1 MQNISL
7 PEPWRRPWGSTAVR
21 INSYLFFSSVTHRV
35 LLSVIYV
42 KLLGKITTNL
52 FSETADEISTNENAY
67 NPNLWIPNCWWKI
80 PNYSRQCSHNPTNYP
95 SLLGWLKRGKKW
107 GQKGAKCGVKK
118 GGEMMTKGA
127 RKGGRRQKGGEIM
140 TKGVRMWQFKY
151 DCHLLW
157 HLSVTIHL
165 HQDDL
170 AFENSC
176 LVLSFF
182 PKYWWV
188 AATNQRAVK
197 AD

>member
-1 MQNISL
+1 
-7 PEPWRRPWGSTAVR
+7 
-21 INSYLFFSSVTHRV
+21 
-35 LLSVIYV
+35 
-42 KLLGKITTNL
+42 
-52 FSETADEISTNENAY
+52 
-67 NPNLWIPNCWWKI
+67 
-80 PNYSRQCSHNPTNYP
+80 
-95 SLLGWLKRGKKW
+95 
-107 GQKGAKCGVKK
+107 
-118 GGEMMTKGA
+118 MTKGA

-170 AFENSC
+170 AFENSF

-197 AD
+197 ADQLAGTRTSSSFFLSELNPPIFHSFFYVTQKTSCKQFLAAEQPNVTFPSCFAGKKTRLCLCCRNGHEQKNSFQFV

>member
-1 MQNISL
+1 M
-7 PEPWRRPWGSTAVR
+7 ST
-21 INSYLFFSSVTHRV
+21 FSEKIT
-35 LLSVIYV
+35 
-42 KLLGKITTNL
+42 KITTNL

-67 NPNLWIPNCWWKI
+67 NPNLWIHNCWWKI

-107 GQKGAKCGVKK
+107 DQKGAKCGVKK

-165 HQDDL
+165 HQDDQ
-170 AFENSC
+170 AFENSF

-188 AATNQRAVK
+188 ASTNQRAVK